1 MSIPIFLIYIFEV
14 DTLHLK
20 GLIYGFLTNLNF
32 VFILVF
38 GVVIKVKLL
47 LIVATATV
55 AIPLFFY
62 QHGFKKLNMSKIRV
76 LTLLFAAMLMSYG
89 NQRYTSALHFFLTFF
104 FCFM

>member
-1 MSIPIFLIYIFEV
+1 MSIPIFLIYIFEI

-62 QHGFKKLNMSKIRV
+62 QHGFKKINMSKIRI

-89 NQRYTSALHFFLTFF
+89 KYIFFVLHKHIFK
-104 FCFM
+104 